1 MPDITESF
9 PSGVAGHMAHLGEVG
24 SVEETAAHAFETAAQ
39 TEPGIHVAIAAE
51 KLGEF
56 LGIPITNTLVTSWV
70 VIAILVIAALLL
82 RDKLRLIPGR
92 FQTLIEAMVEFVYD
106 YVAETLGSR
115 EYARKFFPLL
125 MTIFL
130 FIFVGNM
137 IHFLPGIGSLEF
149 MNEPFLRA
157 PNTDLT
163 TPLVLAIISFFVIE
177 VTGILAI
184 GVAKYAS
191 KFLVN
196 PLRDPIGAAVGCIE
210 LIGELVRVV
219 SLSFRLFGNILAGE
233 IIIAVATYFVPY
245 FLPVPLMMFEIFI
258 GFLQA
263 AIFALLTLFFIKL
276 AIMEPHSGKAHAH

>member
-1 MPDITESF
+1 MEK
-9 PSGVAGHMAHLGEVG
+9 
-24 SVEETAAHAFETAAQ
+24 
-39 TEPGIHVAIAAE
+39 GIHVAISAE

-56 LGIPITNTLVTSWV
+56 FGIPITNTLITSWV
-70 VIAILVIAALLL
+70 VIAILVAVAFLV
-82 RDKLRLIPGR
+82 RGRLKMIPGK
-92 FQTLIEAMVEFVYD
+92 FQTLMETMVGFVYD
-106 YVAETLGSR
+106 YVTETLESR
-115 EYARKFFPLL
+115 DMARKFFPLL

-137 IHFLPGIGSLEF
+137 LHFIPGIGSLQY
-149 MNEPFLRA
+149 NHEPLLRA

-163 TPLVLAIISFFVIE
+163 VPLVLAIVSFFVIE

-184 GVAKYAS
+184 GFWKYSS
-191 KFLVN
+191 KFIQN
-196 PLRDPIGAAVGCIE
+196 PFRNPIGFAVGLIE

-233 IIIAVATYFVPY
+233 IIIAVAIFFAPY
-245 FLPVPLMMFEIFI
+245 LLPVPLMMFEIFI

-276 AIMEPHSGKAHAH
+276 AIMEPEHH

>member
-1 MPDITESF
+1 M
-9 PSGVAGHMAHLGEVG
+9 
-24 SVEETAAHAFETAAQ
+24 EE
-39 TEPGIHVAIAAE
+39 GIHVAIAAE

-56 LGIPITNTLVTSWV
+56 LGIPITNTLVTSWI
-70 VIAILVIAALLL
+70 VIALLVALAFLV
-82 RDKLRLIPGR
+82 RSRLAMIPGR
-92 FQTLIEAMVEFVYD
+92 FQTLTEEAFGFVYD
-106 YVAETLGSR
+106 YVAETLESR
-115 EYARKFFPLL
+115 EMARRFFPLL

-137 IHFLPGIGSLEF
+137 LHFVPGIGSLEY
-149 MNEPFLRA
+149 MHEPLLRA

-177 VTGILAI
+177 ITGIAAI
-184 GVAKYAS
+184 GFWKYGS
-191 KFLVN
+191 KFLQN
-196 PLRDPIGAAVGCIE
+196 PIRNPMGFAVGLIE

-233 IIIAVATYFVPY
+233 VIIAVAVFFAPY
-245 FLPVPLMMFEIFI
+245 FLPVPLMLFEIFI

-276 AIMEPHSGKAHAH
+276 AVMEPHAEEAH